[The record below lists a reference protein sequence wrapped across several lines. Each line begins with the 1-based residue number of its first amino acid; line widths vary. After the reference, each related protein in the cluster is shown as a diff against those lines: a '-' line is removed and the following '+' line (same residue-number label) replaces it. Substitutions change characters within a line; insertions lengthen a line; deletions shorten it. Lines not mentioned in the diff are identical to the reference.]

1 MIYPT
6 RLAVLAAAAGAP
18 VALVVAMQMA
28 DRWYVA
34 LAWPAVVLVGT
45 LIDAVLALSAR
56 DIEAVLTL
64 PNTASV
70 GESVEAIVSVTAT
83 ARRAPRRAEVA
94 IAGDALV
101 AIEDDG
107 RATVEL
113 NGGRGAVAL
122 PVDTLRRGTT
132 RFAQIWVRWR
142 GPLGLIWK
150 GKRVASDASLAILPD
165 IRPVHEKGARIFQ
178 RHALQGLM
186 TQLDRGDGT
195 DFDALVEYRSGMD
208 RRAIDWKQ
216 SARHLKLHAKEY
228 RTERNNQIV
237 FAVDAGRQMSEPVAG
252 VPRIDRAV
260 AAMLLTGWVALK
272 LGDRVALHAFD
283 SRPRIAS
290 GLISGAGAFPELQ
303 RLAARIDYSGDETN
317 YTYALTTL
325 ATRLTRRSMIVLFT
339 EFTDLTSADFMIRAA
354 ARLAEKHLLMV
365 VVLRDEELEA
375 IVDRAPQTPDDIT
388 RAVTAAA
395 LLKDRLLALT
405 RLRHLGV
412 HVIESEYD
420 KVSDRLVQGY
430 VDLKRRNLL

>member
-18 VALVVAMQMA
+18 VALLVAMRMA

-34 LAWPAVVLVGT
+34 LAWPVAVFAAT
-45 LIDAVLALSAR
+45 LIDAILALSAR
-56 DIEAVLTL
+56 DIVAVLTL
-64 PNTASV
+64 PATASV
-70 GESVEAIVSVTAT
+70 GEDVEAIVSVTAT
-83 ARRAPRRAEVA
+83 ARGAPGRAEVA
-94 IAGDALV
+94 VSGDDLV
-101 AIEDDG
+101 AIADDG
-107 RATVEL
+107 RATVAL
-113 NGGRGAVAL
+113 SGGRGAVAL
-122 PVDTLRRGTT
+122 PVETLRRGTA
-132 RFAQIWVRWR
+132 RFAALWVRWR
-142 GPLGLIWK
+142 GPLGLIWQ
-150 GKRVASDASLAILPD
+150 GKRIASDASLAILPD

-186 TQLDRGDGT
+186 VQLDRGDGT

-272 LGDRVALHAFD
+272 LGDRVALHSFD

-303 RLAARIDYSGDETN
+303 RLAAKIDYSGDETN

-325 ATRLTRRSMIVLFT
+325 AARLTRRSMIVLFT

-365 VVLRDEELEA
+365 VVLRDEELET

-405 RLRHLGV
+405 RLRHLGA

-420 KVSDRLVQGY
+420 KVGDRLVQGY

>member
-6 RLAVLAAAAGAP
+6 RFAVLAAAAGAP

-34 LAWPAVVLVGT
+34 LAWPAAVLAAT
-45 LIDAVLALSAR
+45 LIDALLALSAR
-56 DIEAVLTL
+56 DVEAVLTL
-64 PNTASV
+64 PNAASV
-70 GESVEAIVSVTAT
+70 GESVEAIVSVTAKG
-83 ARRAPRRAEVA
+83 RGAPRRAEVA

-101 AIEDDG
+101 DIVDDG
-107 RATVEL
+107 RATVDL
-113 NGGRGAVAL
+113 SGGRGAVAL
-122 PVDTLRRGTT
+122 PVDTLRRGTA
-132 RFAQIWVRWR
+132 RFAQVWVRWR

-150 GKRVASDASLAILPD
+150 GKRTASDASLAILPD

-237 FAVDAGRQMSEPVAG
+237 FAVDSGRQMSEPVAG

-260 AAMLLTGWVALK
+260 GAMLLTGWIALK

-303 RLAARIDYSGDETN
+303 RLAAKIDYSGDETN

-405 RLRHLGV
+405 RLRHLGA